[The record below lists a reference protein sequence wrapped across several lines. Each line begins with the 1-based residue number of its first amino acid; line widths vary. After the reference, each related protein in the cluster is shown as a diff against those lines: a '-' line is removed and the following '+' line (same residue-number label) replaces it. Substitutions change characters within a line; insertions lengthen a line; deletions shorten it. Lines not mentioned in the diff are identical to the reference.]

1 MFESGRV
8 PRYRCIRLLH
18 LDRLNPMVSKA
29 NAPRTIHFRAAELA
43 VPPRVSRSEAE
54 ETTERTADVF
64 MRMVRRVWQLAPPE
78 WTRSA
83 AESSFV
89 SMVNRSD

>member
-1 MFESGRV
+1 M
-8 PRYRCIRLLH
+8 P
-18 LDRLNPMVSKA
+18 A
-29 NAPRTIHFRAAELA
+29 RTIHFRAAELA

-64 MRMVRRVWQLAPPE
+64 MGMVRRVWQLAPPE

-83 AESSFV
+83 AEVLS
-89 SMVNRSD
+89 